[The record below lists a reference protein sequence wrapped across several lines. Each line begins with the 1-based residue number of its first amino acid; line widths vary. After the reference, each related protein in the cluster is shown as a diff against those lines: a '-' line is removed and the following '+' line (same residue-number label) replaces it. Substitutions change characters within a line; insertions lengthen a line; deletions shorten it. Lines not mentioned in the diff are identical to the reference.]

1 MKKNF
6 FIFRNWDYKFLYFY
20 AKNNLHI
27 KFQINCER
35 KSLETTPKNINL
47 ISFLNRIIIFPSH
60 CSISKVVTHDSRE

>member
-47 ISFLNRIIIFPSH
+47 ISFLNRN
-60 CSISKVVTHDSRE
+60 